1 MPPDARR
8 RSWTASSQRRSR
20 LNAKG
25 GGTTNNAVD
34 GINCIAASQYAKQLN
49 PYKQHSSSLRGST
62 GSAVQYQTTRGVSN
76 DDDLGLNVDDNDLDL
91 GDDDDDDMRLENIL
105 SSIVDDSKSDVKMSS
120 LDNVGKNPDDLGV
133 IDEDYSKYN
142 HRNAA
147 EALPSV
153 VESDNFHPKISTS
166 SVDFGGE
173 ISHSREMPPI
183 HNTDSSIHEIG
194 NISPVSDEDN
204 DTNWSDGDATKL
216 HKMMAQID
224 QVPAFASGGFE
235 DATKLESISRMNGP
249 TFRQIGVNNS
259 GGGGGGVGGSLLSSS
274 LVDSI
279 IDDIDMS
286 YGNNG
291 SDIFISGPESDNNLN
306 PLANSTPNLT
316 PPRGRFS
323 SSYNDR
329 RRSQSSKTMLTKP
342 EYAAH
347 GKPHDDAP
355 QSNVTTSNTSERKL
369 ASSSRFTP
377 QTHLLSGEI
386 VHHKTEDETLSTVT
400 DPTESPFIYAYK
412 KSHDDDSVSQITSS
426 LAGNSLGSSH
436 LLQNI
441 PNSTGVRIHSSGL
454 SWMASNDGL
463 TRGVGGN
470 GGSRMMN
477 RKGGMIISGP
487 YGRGRDRKLPKAA
500 PGGNGYGRRNNKSSS
515 SSGGGSAGGDSY
527 DSGKKNLDEIAYA
540 LNADCSSGRN
550 HRAMV
555 TRRPPVRVGGARL
568 ASGGDDLS
576 TVVSRNSRDD
586 TQGDHQ
592 SSSYAY
598 VDANINT
605 NVSRLGMGGV
615 SCAAQSVYSEGTAD
629 STITLGFFQR
639 LALIVWKAQHHA
651 GRFFFPTSLAVK
663 RRKKFDKSDSMSDLE
678 EILLE
683 EGSKTL
689 SHRQQSSSRGGHYDD
704 DDDDDIDY
712 FSRAMSVSNN
722 HNGSGGLR
730 KSKDKRYFWQSK
742 AAKMACLIFVLAITF
757 TIYRMPKKKENDYY
771 EILSNKGT
779 FDAGK
784 GRFHDFIHHGN
795 DQFFD
800 YATDAMVDSDAYH
813 GRRPGITDADRV
825 GQETAGLGQEQNYPV
840 QDDIQLPPVFE
851 VLANVND
858 LLFQRGIDV
867 PFYWHVPRSG
877 GGTMNDVLGR

>member
-1 MPPDARR
+1 MPPEARR
-8 RSWTASSQRRSR
+8 RSWTVSSQRRSR

-34 GINCIAASQYAKQLN
+34 GINCIDASQYAKQLN

-62 GSAVQYQTTRGVSN
+62 GSAVQYQTTRGASN
-76 DDDLGLNVDDNDLDL
+76 DDDLGLNVDDDDLDL

-105 SSIVDDSKSDVKMSS
+105 SSIVDDSKSDAKMPS
-120 LDNVGKNPDDLGV
+120 LDSVGKKGV
-133 IDEDYSKYN
+133 IDEDSSKCN
-142 HRNAA
+142 RRTAA
-147 EALPSV
+147 EAPPSV
-153 VESDNFHPKISTS
+153 VESDNFHSKISTS

-173 ISHSREMPPI
+173 ISHPREMPPI
-183 HNTDSSIHEIG
+183 HNTNSSIHEIG

-224 QVPAFASGGFE
+224 QVPAFASGGFV

-259 GGGGGGVGGSLLSSS
+259 GGGGGGGGSLLSSS

-291 SDIFISGPESDNNLN
+291 SDIIIPGPESDINLN
-306 PLANSTPNLT
+306 PLANSTSNALT

-323 SSYNDR
+323 FSCNDR
-329 RRSQSSKTMLTKP
+329 RRAPTSKTKLTNP
-342 EYAAH
+342 GYTAH
-347 GKPHDDAP
+347 SKPHDDAP
-355 QSNVTTSNTSERKL
+355 QSNATTSKTSERKL

-412 KSHDDDSVSQITSS
+412 KSNDDDSVSQITSS

-436 LLQNI
+436 LFQNI
-441 PNSTGVRIHSSGL
+441 PNSTGVRIHTSGL

-463 TRGVGGN
+463 ITRGVGGD
-470 GGSRMMN
+470 GGSRLMN

-487 YGRGRDRKLPKAA
+487 YGRGRDRKFPKA
-500 PGGNGYGRRNNKSSS
+500 PGGNGYGRRNNKSSR
-515 SSGGGSAGGDSY
+515 SSGGGSAGSDSY
-527 DSGKKNLDEIAYA
+527 DGGKKILDEIAYA
-540 LNADCSSGRN
+540 LNADCLSGRN
-550 HRAMV
+550 QRAMV
-555 TRRPPVRVGGARL
+555 TRRPPGRVGDARL

-629 STITLGFFQR
+629 STSTLGFFQR

-663 RRKKFDKSDSMSDLE
+663 RRKKFDQSDSMSDLE
-678 EILLE
+678 DILLE
-683 EGSKTL
+683 EGSKTM
-689 SHRQQSSSRGGHYDD
+689 SHRQQSGSRGGHYD

-730 KSKDKRYFWQSK
+730 KSKDTRYLSQSK
-742 AAKMACLIFVLAITF
+742 AARMACLIFVLVITF

-771 EILSNKGT
+771 DILPNKGG
-779 FDAGK
+779 FNAGK
-784 GRFHDFIHHGN
+784 EGRFYDSIHHVNG
-795 DQFFD
+795 QVLD

-813 GRRPGITDADRV
+813 RGRAGIADADRL
-825 GQETAGLGQEQNYPV
+825 GQETAGLGQEQNHPV
-840 QDDIQLPPVFE
+840 QDDVQLPPVFE